1 MLKIGLTGGIG
12 SGKSTVAKVFLQLGI
27 PVFFADDESKLLLF
41 QDNVIKKIV
50 SVFGESVLNENKID
64 KAKLAEIVFVDKEK
78 LKLLNNILHPL
89 VAERYANWIIE
100 NKTKSFTIKEA
111 AILFESGSYL
121 DCDKVI
127 CVSADE
133 NIRIERVV
141 SRDKVSKESVL
152 ARINNQWTEEQR
164 IAKSDYVIYNNPNDL
179 IVPQVLKIIES
190 LAHS

>member
-50 SVFGESVLNENKID
+50 NVFGESVLNEYKID
-64 KAKLAEIVFVDKEK
+64 KAKLAEIVFADKEK
-78 LKLLNNILHPL
+78 LKQLNNILHPL

-100 NKTKSFTIKEA
+100 NKTKPFTIKEA

-127 CVSADE
+127 CVSTDV
-133 NIRIERVV
+133 NMRIERVV
-141 SRDKVSKESVL
+141 GRDKVSKESVL

-164 IAKSDYVIYNNPNDL
+164 IAKSDYVIYNNSNDL

>member
-27 PVFFADDESKLLLF
+27 PVFFADDESKLLLL
-41 QDNVIKKIV
+41 QDDVVKKIII
-50 SVFGESVLNENKID
+50 VFGESVLNENKID
-64 KAKLAEIVFVDKEK
+64 KAKLAEIVFTDKEK

-100 NKTKSFTIKEA
+100 NKTKPFTIKEA

-127 CVSADE
+127 CVSAE
-133 NIRIERVV
+133 VNTRIERVV
-141 SRDKVSKESVL
+141 GRDKVSKENVL

-164 IAKSDYVIYNNPNDL
+164 IAKSNYVIYNNVNDL

>member
-12 SGKSTVAKVFLQLGI
+12 SGKSTVAKVFLQLGV
-27 PVFFADDESKLLLF
+27 PVFFADDESKLLLL

-50 SVFGESVLNENKID
+50 AVFGESVLNENKID
-64 KAKLAEIVFVDKEK
+64 KAKLAKIVFADKEK

-100 NKTKSFTIKEA
+100 NKTKPFTIKEA

-127 CVSADE
+127 CVSADI

-141 SRDKVSKESVL
+141 GRDKVSKESVL

-164 IAKSDYVIYNNPNDL
+164 IAKSDYVIYNNVNDL

-190 LAHS
+190 FAHS